1 MKRLQELKRNLQ
13 VLRGYEEAIQ
23 DLENI
28 VFEEKIE
35 PYNLKVGCYTYQSA
49 NLNLITDLNI
59 EILDVETYERFG
71 FTVARVELPFN
82 SKLPG
87 WQFLDLSRALLLEY
101 KFDLIEGL
109 QDMNFGY
116 IDSEDTVE

>member
-13 VLRGYEEAIQ
+13 VLRGYEEALQ
-23 DLENI
+23 DVENI
-28 VFEEKIE
+28 VYEEKIE
-35 PYNLKVGCYTYQSA
+35 TYNLKVGCNTYQGA

-59 EILDVETYERFG
+59 EILDVETHERFG

-82 SKLPG
+82 SELPG
-87 WQFLDLSRALLLEY
+87 WQFLELSKALLLEY
-101 KFDLIEGL
+101 KLDLIEGL
-109 QDMNFGY
+109 QEMNFGY

>member
-1 MKRLQELKRNLQ
+1 MKRLQGLKRNLQ

-23 DLENI
+23 DIEKI
-28 VFEEKIE
+28 IFEERIE
-35 PYNLKVGCYTYQSA
+35 TYNLKVGCNTYQGA

-59 EILDVETYERFG
+59 EILDVETHTNFG

-87 WQFLDLSRALLLEY
+87 WQFLDLSKALLLEY
-101 KFDLIEGL
+101 KLDLIEGL

-116 IDSEDTVE
+116 IDTEDTVE

>member
-13 VLRGYEEAIQ
+13 VLRGYEGALQ
-23 DLENI
+23 DVENI
-28 VFEEKIE
+28 IFKERIE
-35 PYNLKVGCYTYQSA
+35 TYNLKVGCYTYQSA

-87 WQFLDLSRALLLEY
+87 WQFLELSKALLLEY
-101 KFDLIEGL
+101 KLDLIEGL

-116 IDSEDTVE
+116 IDTEDTVE

>member
-35 PYNLKVGCYTYQSA
+35 TYNLKVGCYTYQSA